1 MFILKKQQQQIN
13 MIVVKTNAN
22 KYLKKNILLR
32 PMVVSHSGKI
42 SIKI

>member
-22 KYLKKNILLR
+22 KYFKKTFSY
-32 PMVVSHSGKI
+32 VQW
-42 SIKI
+42 